1 MDGPALNDQGVVLD
15 LENGRAIFFSHSKEL
30 SSGFE
35 YKLRQR
41 ALALAQRAEKV
52 WQAMQGVDFGT
63 VCSIDSTGFIYGA
76 DALSLAQADTSQ
88 HAERLKKFHRRQ
100 HLLSSFAK
108 DFGSL
113 RHYTLCMDQDGCVI
127 SAARK
132 DVLKRFVVD
141 ENGHIHSF
149 KDAEEPFWTNRL
161 QNRNVDR
168 LRRIHQKLLAVRRK
182 DQDLTTATTACVLPN
197 GSVSW
202 LLPSQMASD
211 TYPNEVPSIRPP
223 CCRIDPEGHVHDV
236 AGLSPPLSPE
246 HSHHLADRLKLFH
259 RKKNSRMH
267 PSPKMTAGPWN
278 LNFETDGELFW
289 TLDEADCGAGHLHS
303 GATTPTTMEPLFER
317 TCSVDSE
324 GIVHVIAPR
333 GGLER
338 TCSVDSEGVI
348 HHADVRSS
356 PSAERLKRFFRKRL
370 ARDGHADSHHIVA
383 SLDDRGIVQGWRE
396 IEEEPLIVPVNA
408 DYAD

>member
-1 MDGPALNDQGVVLD
+1 MDGPAINEQGVVLD
-15 LENGRAIFFSHSKEL
+15 LENGRAMFFSHSKEL

-52 WQAMQGVDFGT
+52 WQAMQRVDFGV
-63 VCSIDSTGFIYGA
+63 VCSIDSSGYLHGA
-76 DALSLAQADTSQ
+76 NALSFAQADGCQ
-88 HAERLKKFHRRQ
+88 HADRLKQFHRRQ
-100 HLLSSFAK
+100 HSLSSSSK

-113 RHYTLCMDQDGCVI
+113 QHYTLCMDEAGSVM

-132 DVLKRFVVD
+132 DVLRRFVVD
-141 ENGHIHSF
+141 EKGYIHSF
-149 KDAEEPFWTNRL
+149 KDVQEPFWTDRIH
-161 QNRNVDR
+161 NRNIDR
-168 LRRIHQKLLAVRRK
+168 LRRIHQKLLTVRRK
-182 DQDLTTATTACVLPN
+182 VQDATATTTACVLPN

-202 LLPSQMASD
+202 LLPSQMASES
-211 TYPNEVPSIRPP
+211 YPNEEPSIRPP

-236 AGLSPPLSPE
+236 AGLSPPLTPE

-267 PSPKMTAGPWN
+267 PSPKIMAGPWN
-278 LNFETDGELFW
+278 LNVETDGELFW
-289 TLDEADCGAGHLHS
+289 TLDEADCGGGHLHS
-303 GATTPTTMEPLFER
+303 GATTPTTMDIGFER

-324 GIVHVIAPR
+324 GIVHVSAPR
-333 GGLER
+333 GGFER

-356 PSAERLKRFFRKRL
+356 PSGERLKRFFRKRL
-370 ARDGHADSHHIVA
+370 ARDGHADPHHTVA
-383 SLDDRGIVQGWRE
+383 SLDDRGIVQGWQE